1 MFDSC
6 LSALTAG
13 RAALQNAFRVLLPLL
28 LIVAP
33 ASVFAD
39 AAGSADYAG
48 FERFPGATIVDYRQE
63 AATTYNLPLG
73 RMQRSAGTVAP
84 GRAER
89 FQGYLRRITY
99 EIPDGYPAAEVY
111 GFYRDQLV
119 SQDQQVLFSCQGRGC
134 GSSNFWANDVF
145 GNRILYGPE
154 AGQFY
159 LASTYQGVRE
169 DEDVDGYTALYDVN
183 GYAALYV
190 VTRTNRRMYVH
201 IDFLE
206 LPAQQAAEQREGLDT
221 TPQALERRLMREG
234 AVVITG
240 LGFNDN
246 DELVNNDGI
255 ALIIDVLRRN
265 GLLKVYIVGH
275 LQDDGAL
282 IDLQARSAQ
291 RAATVMSWVMAAGI
305 DADRLLAVGLGPLA
319 PYCRP
324 GPCGERIE
332 LVMRP

>member
-1 MFDSC
+1 MFDC
-6 LSALTAG
+6 GLTGLALG
-13 RAALQNAFRVLLPLL
+13 RAAFLSTIRCGLL
-28 LIVAP
+28 LLVVAP
-33 ASVFAD
+33 ASLFAD
-39 AAGSADYAG
+39 VVGSSDYAG
-48 FERFPGATIVDYRQE
+48 FVRFPGATIVDYRQE
-63 AATTYNLPLG
+63 ADTIYSLPLG

-89 FQGYLRRITY
+89 FQGHLRRITY
-99 EIPDGYPAAEVY
+99 AIPDGYPAAEVY

-145 GNRILYGPE
+145 GNRILFGPDV
-154 AGQFY
+154 GQFY

-169 DEDVDGYTALYDVN
+169 DEDVDGYAALYDVN
-183 GYAALYV
+183 GYASLYV
-190 VTRTNRRMYVH
+190 VTRGNRRMYAH

-206 LPAQQAAEQREGLDT
+206 LPAQQAADQREGLDT
-221 TPQALERRLMREG
+221 TPQALEGRLMREG

-240 LGFNDN
+240 LSFDDS
-246 DELVNNDGI
+246 DELVDDDGI

-265 GLLKVYIVGH
+265 GLLEIYIVGH

-282 IDLQARSAQ
+282 SELQARSAQ
-291 RAATVMSWVMAAGI
+291 RAGTVMSRLLAAGI
-305 DADRLLAVGLGPLA
+305 DADRLQALGLGPLA

-332 LVMRP
+332 LVLRP